1 MKEFAAGERCRR
13 AVLDGYIDGQ
23 FDRQGCEEEEQRCDV
38 CYPQFVNVIVSIPFY
53 RIPDSVSGCT
63 RIASIPF
70 NQSHF
75 NANE

>member
-1 MKEFAAGERCRR
+1 MIIRSTGTIDMFEKLFMHYPEF
-13 AVLDGYIDGQ
+13 
-23 FDRQGCEEEEQRCDV
+23 
-38 CYPQFVNVIVSIPFY
+38 YPQFVNVIVSIPFY

>member
-1 MKEFAAGERCRR
+1 MVR
-13 AVLDGYIDGQ
+13 VIP
-23 FDRQGCEEEEQRCDV
+23 
-38 CYPQFVNVIVSIPFY
+38 YPQFVNVIVSIPFY